1 MGAGLPSAIAAKLVH
16 PDRTVVAVV
25 GDGGFMMNSQALAT
39 AVGLEQDLTV
49 IILEDNS
56 YQMIKW
62 KQHDEGYEDF
72 GLTFNNP
79 NFVDYAKSYGAKA
92 VSVTKPI
99 DLEKALEGIEKSS
112 GVNVIVVKFDYSNSA
127 STLKISNQ

>member
-16 PDRTVVAVV
+16 PNRQVVAVV

-39 AVGLEQDLTV
+39 ALALEQNLTV

-56 YQMIKW
+56 YQMIRW
-62 KQHDEGYEDF
+62 KQHNEGLADF

-79 NFVDYAKSYGAKA
+79 NFVDYAKSYGANA
-92 VSVTKPI
+92 ICVSKPK
-99 DLEKALEGIEKSS
+99 EFVEALEVLVQSS
-112 GVNVIVVKFDYSNSA
+112 GVNVIVVKFDYSNS
-127 STLKISNQ
+127 SESLKISNK